1 MKAYDFDGTI
11 YDGNST
17 KDFYL
22 YCFKKDKRLIRYLP
36 SLAILLLKYTI
47 SKKNIK
53 YMTRRVFD
61 FLNGVEDIDVLIK
74 EFWNIYDYKI
84 KMWYLDQKRNDD
96 VIISASPDFL
106 LEEICNKMEVK
117 HLIASKIDKNTGEHI
132 SPYCWGE
139 EKVKRYNYAFAGKPI
154 EEFYSDSWS
163 DEPMRTIAKKGFRVK
178 KNKIVAWK

>member
-22 YCFKKDKRLIRYLP
+22 YCIKKDKRLLKYLP
-36 SLAILLLKYTI
+36 SLLVSLTKYTL
-47 SKKNIK
+47 SMKNIN
-53 YMTRRVFD
+53 YMKRRIFD
-61 FLNGVEDIDVLIK
+61 FLKGVDDIDVLIK

-84 KMWYLDQKRNDD
+84 KMWYLEQKRHDD

-106 LEEICNKMEVK
+106 LKEICNKMEVK
-117 HLIASKIDKNTGEHI
+117 HLIASKIDKNTGDYY

-139 EKVKRYNYAFAGKPI
+139 EKVKRYQGAFGNKPL
-154 EEFYSDSWS
+154 EAVYFDSWS
-163 DEPMRTIAKKGFRVK
+163 DEPLCDIAKRGFKVK
-178 KNKIVAWK
+178 RNKIVAWK